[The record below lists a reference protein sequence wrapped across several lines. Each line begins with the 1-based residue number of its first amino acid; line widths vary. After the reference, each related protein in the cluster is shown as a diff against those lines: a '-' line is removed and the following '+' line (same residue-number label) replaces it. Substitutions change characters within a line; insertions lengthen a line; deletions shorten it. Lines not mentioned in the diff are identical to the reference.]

1 MSKNVKHVITNEE
14 GKPVVLNS
22 KGEQVTVYL
31 ASGFF
36 NDSQKATVKRMES
49 FLEDRGYRVFSPFR
63 DGITLK
69 PNASQEERD
78 MVFKENVENSTKLDL
93 VIANVDGLDSGTMV
107 EIGLRYGYW
116 YATRNTWTDDPQEV
130 PRMITFSN
138 EGWKLNVML
147 SGAVLSHCR
156 GFEELATYLDYVES
170 VGLDNAKVDMN
181 KYTTEVF

>member
-1 MSKNVKHVITNEE
+1 MEN
-14 GKPVVLNS
+14 KPMVLNS
-22 KGEQVTVYL
+22 KGKQVTVYL

-36 NDSQKATVKRMES
+36 NDSQRDTVKKMEK
-49 FLEDRGYRVFSPFR
+49 FLEDRGYKVFSPFR

-78 MVFKENVENSTKLDL
+78 QVFMENVENSTGLDL
-93 VIANVDGLDSGTMV
+93 LIANVDGLDSGTMV

-116 YATRNTWTDDPQEV
+116 YASRNKWTEEPQEV

-138 EGWKLNVML
+138 EGWRLNVML

-156 GFEELATYLDYVES
+156 GFEELATYLDYLEE
-170 VGLDNAKVDMN
+170 VGLDNAKVDKR
-181 KYTTEVF
+181 KYSTEVF